1 MPGMLVPLA
10 RASNGRTVAFPAA
23 AYDDPSSGTG
33 TWQGARMVDP
43 VRGARLAAQRL
54 EPRCADGAAAVARAV
69 CGLQAQDARAAA
81 LSVRARTVGLTEADV
96 AGDAGLVRT
105 WAWRGTLHLL
115 AAEDAAW
122 VLPIVAPGALRGSA
136 ARWRQLGLDEP
147 TYESAREAIVNA
159 LAGGPRT
166 RAELREALAAAG
178 VDAHGQRLPHLL
190 RRVAFEGL
198 LQHPLDDT
206 FAALETTLVPREE
219 ALAKLA
225 GRYLA
230 AFGPAEP
237 RDLAKWSGLPAADV
251 RRAWEAAVE
260 ASAARAGD
268 AAQAAGAKAAG
279 AGGPVV
285 RLLPAFDTYLLGY
298 ADRSETV
305 PPEHL
310 ARVWP
315 GGGWLHPVVLV
326 DGLAA
331 GTWRLDR
338 GSVVVEPFGEIP
350 AAALEVEIADV
361 ERFLATA

>member
-1 MPGMLVPLA
+1 
-10 RASNGRTVAFPAA
+10 
-23 AYDDPSSGTG
+23 
-33 TWQGARMVDP
+33 MVDP

-81 LSVRARTVGLTEADV
+81 LSVRARSVGLTEADV

-105 WAWRGTLHLL
+105 WAWRGTLHAL
-115 AAEDAAW
+115 AAEDVGW
-122 VLPIVAPGALRGSA
+122 VLPLVAPGALRGSA

-147 TYESAREAIVNA
+147 TYESARGAIVDA
-159 LAGGPRT
+159 LASGPRT
-166 RAELREALAAAG
+166 RSELREALAAAG
-178 VDAHGQRLPHLL
+178 VDAHGQRLPHLV

-230 AFGPAEP
+230 AFGPADP

-251 RRAWEAAVE
+251 RRAWEAAGD
-260 ASAARAGD
+260 ASGARAGE
-268 AAQAAGAKAAG
+268 AAERGRTAGGASATG

-331 GTWRLDR
+331 GTWRIER
-338 GSVVVEPFGEIP
+338 GDVAVEPFGDVPRGLDEEIG
-350 AAALEVEIADV
+350 DV
-361 ERFLATA
+361 RRFLGLV